1 MKSSG
6 SSEMQERKEIENAR
20 MLAEEAGELD
30 SGGMLE
36 EEILDEETVRGWTR
50 TRGDVTWVVAWE

>member
-20 MLAEEAGELD
+20 RLAEEAGELD

-50 TRGDVTWVVAWE
+50 TRGDVTWVIAWE